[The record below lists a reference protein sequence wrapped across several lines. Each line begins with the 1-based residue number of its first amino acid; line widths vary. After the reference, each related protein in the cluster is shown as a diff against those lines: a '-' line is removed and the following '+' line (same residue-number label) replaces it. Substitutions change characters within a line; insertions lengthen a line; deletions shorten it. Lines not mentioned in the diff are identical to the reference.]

1 MKTNQLKETMNQY
14 KIGIVKFKNHI
25 SHNTDEARSSFITV
39 KCKDEIDA
47 IIEHNKIFRNYYNVQ
62 EYLII
67 PLNGKPRYSIATDK
81 QIN

>member
-1 MKTNQLKETMNQY
+1 MNQY

-25 SHNTDEARSSFITV
+25 SHNTDKTRNSFITV
-39 KCKDEIDA
+39 KCKDETDA
-47 IIEHNKIFRNYYNVQ
+47 IIEHDKIFRNYYNVQ

-67 PLNGKPRYSIATDK
+67 PLNGKPRYSIATNK